1 MSLLMLLVLI
11 LHTCLML
18 RKNIVFGRCQRSLN
32 MCTPAVHGIRVVF
45 DTFSCSRTCTCLAHG
60 CACVSAD
67 VTRLDLA
74 HMFDATQEHRLRE
87 MSTFFEKNRDGTSVE
102 VHTGSIDA
110 MWRLCKMCIP
120 PSLPSRNTVSLMCHL
135 RQWQWR
141 WSNGNS
147 DLAHALG
154 KAIS

>member
-1 MSLLMLLVLI
+1 
-11 LHTCLML
+11 ML

-87 MSTFFEKNRDGTSVE
+87 MSTFFEY
-102 VHTGSIDA
+102 VHTRS
-110 MWRLCKMCIP
+110 P
-120 PSLPSRNTVSLMCHL
+120 RN
-135 RQWQWR
+135 
-141 WSNGNS
+141 
-147 DLAHALG
+147 
-154 KAIS
+154 

>member
-1 MSLLMLLVLI
+1 
-11 LHTCLML
+11 ML

-74 HMFDATQEHRLRE
+74 HMFDAMQNWYVSDISEWFCIQMWNNLLVKW
-87 MSTFFEKNRDGTSVE
+87 STNAVSYVSSMNPICRPYTWSSNP
-102 VHTGSIDA
+102 HGSCTIWHGGA
-110 MWRLCKMCIP
+110 IIMIIIIITMIVIMII
-120 PSLPSRNTVSLMCHL
+120 TVMIIFIYAYRSNVFHL
-135 RQWQWR
+135 
-141 WSNGNS
+141 
-147 DLAHALG
+147 
-154 KAIS
+154 

>member
-1 MSLLMLLVLI
+1 MHLR
-11 LHTCLML
+11 TCLML

-87 MSTFFEKNRDGTSVE
+87 MSTFQWQQRFGSCTWQSHLMSRKTQMEKRPRRTCNPRVILLKRTQN
-102 VHTGSIDA
+102 
-110 MWRLCKMCIP
+110 
-120 PSLPSRNTVSLMCHL
+120 PSRIFGLFFSFPRNPPC
-135 RQWQWR
+135 
-141 WSNGNS
+141 
-147 DLAHALG
+147 
-154 KAIS
+154 